1 MPLCSETLHN
11 CFCSAAGPP
20 CINVY
25 KRAQRS
31 AKRTSVLFFPPK
43 KIQRCRAEGRSVRY
57 GSVWDGSNPPSPP
70 GRGPAGTARSTAP
83 RRTAT
88 RSVPPVT
95 AQLRPR
101 PPQQRSPHRCAPRGA
116 RIPSTARTSLR
127 HGTARYSTLSRF
139 RSRSQPQLRR
149 ASRTAPP
156 RRGAARGG
164 AELCRTE
171 PSRDPPGAPLPAPL
185 LPRPGSGVTSEPGLC
200 PMSRFYFKISETSS
214 P

>member
-1 MPLCSETLHN
+1 MFLLRRRPPLYKCLQTSSALSKAN
-11 CFCSAAGPP
+11 FCP
-20 CINVY
+20 
-25 KRAQRS
+25 
-31 AKRTSVLFFPPK
+31 FFFFPK

-57 GSVWDGSNPPSPP
+57 GSVWDGSNPSSPP

-95 AQLRPR
+95 PQLRPR
-101 PPQQRSPHRCAPRGA
+101 PPPAAIPAPLRSPRRPHPEHSPYLSPA
-116 RIPSTARTSLR
+116 R
-127 HGTARYSTLSRF
+127 HSTLSRF
-139 RSRSQPQLRR
+139 RSRFQPQLRR

-171 PSRDPPGAPLPAPL
+171 PSRHPPGAPLPAPL